1 MANITGACLCGNVRY
16 IISTEPVLCAVCHCK
31 DCQRFT
37 GSAFVSAMRVPTDA
51 VSVQGELK
59 TVESIGGSGRIIR
72 RHFCPN
78 CGSSVFGEPYRPGMI
93 NVMAG
98 TLDDHSFFKPVTE
111 IFCDF
116 AFDWLH
122 DGSARPHISRGFT

>member
-1 MANITGACLCGNVRY
+1 MANITGGCLCAKLRY
-16 IISTEPVLCAVCHCK
+16 SISAEPVMCAVCHCR

-37 GSAFVSAMRVPTDA
+37 GSAFVSAMRVPVDA
-51 VSVQGELK
+51 VSVQGDLK
-59 TVESIGGSGRIIR
+59 IVEITGGSGHVIR

-98 TLDDHSFFKPVTE
+98 TLDDPSVFVPTAE
-111 IFCDF
+111 IFCDN
-116 AFDWLH
+116 AFGWLH
-122 DGSARPHISRGFT
+122 DGSQRPRLPRSFA